1 MIADVPGSTTAAAA
15 AAAAVLSCC
24 ACSTALLHLR
34 LQSPSPAPGAAA
46 ANVGGNLLAQSQ
58 QSQCQSRTEI
68 YRLSPAD
75 RAAADELLQQQP
87 ELRAKIL
94 RITHGFPQSFL
105 YGDERRGTTE
115 GDIFHFRVGPNR
127 ATWPA

>member
-46 ANVGGNLLAQSQ
+46 ANVGDNPAQSQ